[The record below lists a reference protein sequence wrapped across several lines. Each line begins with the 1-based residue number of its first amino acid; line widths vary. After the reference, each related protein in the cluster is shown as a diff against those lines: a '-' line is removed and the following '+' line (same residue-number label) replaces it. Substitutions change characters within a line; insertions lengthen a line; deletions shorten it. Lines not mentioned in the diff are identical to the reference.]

1 MLNAQIPF
9 SAAPNVFISSTVLDL
24 ADLRS
29 AIRFVLRQSG
39 VNVLMSEAT
48 DFPVSG
54 DKSACEECFENIRNS
69 DLFVLLVDK
78 RRGSEYEPGVS
89 VTRKELRVARE
100 SFIATGKPHQ
110 LHFIRRGIPD
120 RLEGGDSTIREYG
133 VEEPEHLRSFIEEI
147 KESNDDS
154 AANFLGIYVIR

>member
-1 MLNAQIPF
+1 MLNEGIPF
-9 SAAPNVFISSTVLDL
+9 SSAPNVFVSSTVLDL
-24 ADLRS
+24 TDLRS

-39 VNVLMSEAT
+39 VNVLMSEAA

-100 SFIATGKPHQ
+100 SFIATGKP
-110 LHFIRRGIPD
+110 P
-120 RLEGGDSTIREYG
+120 SKVCT
-133 VEEPEHLRSFIEEI
+133 
-147 KESNDDS
+147 
-154 AANFLGIYVIR
+154 

>member
-78 RRGSEYEPGVS
+78 RRGSE
-89 VTRKELRVARE
+89 
-100 SFIATGKPHQ
+100 
-110 LHFIRRGIPD
+110 
-120 RLEGGDSTIREYG
+120 
-133 VEEPEHLRSFIEEI
+133 
-147 KESNDDS
+147 
-154 AANFLGIYVIR
+154 